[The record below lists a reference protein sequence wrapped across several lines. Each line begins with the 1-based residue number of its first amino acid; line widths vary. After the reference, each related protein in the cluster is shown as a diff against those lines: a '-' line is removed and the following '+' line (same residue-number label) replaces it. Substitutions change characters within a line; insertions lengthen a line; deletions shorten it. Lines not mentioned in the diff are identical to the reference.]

1 MRNRH
6 RHRAWALM
14 CWMVVIALPAWA
26 ANGQKKAAG
35 FPKPEIKEWT
45 LANGMNVIYVGVHK
59 TPVVTVQVWY
69 HAGSKDEPRN
79 RRGSAH
85 MFEHMMFKGTTHV
98 PPEEHARLIDRLGG
112 DVNAF
117 TTEDLT
123 AYHDTLPKEYLDF
136 AVRLEAERMQNLL
149 FRPEMINTEREVVKE
164 EIRQRENHPIA
175 KAFIR
180 LREIAF
186 VRHPYAWDA
195 GGRIADLDA
204 TTPADLERFYHTY
217 YQPNNASLI
226 VVGDVGEEQVRSA
239 AEAHFGAIP
248 RAASPPRP
256 AREYPEPVQQ
266 AEHQEQVEPAQIGVL
281 IGGYKIPAARSEDL
295 IPLQVLASILSDGD
309 SSRLH
314 QRIVRTDKA
323 GVFTGVELMDLE
335 DPGLMLVYGAY
346 LMPVQGAVVEADLL
360 DEAGKLRKA
369 PVSARE
375 LAKAKNQLA
384 TKFVVGLQ
392 EVSMLAFQ
400 IGDSLVKRGDA
411 RAWLTDYDR
420 LMAVTAAD
428 IQRVAQSHLVPEQ
441 LTLVRIPPKGAG
453 AGEGG
458 Q

>member
-1 MRNRH
+1 MCNRRGH
-6 RHRAWALM
+6 LVLAYL
-14 CWMVVIALPAWA
+14 CFVLVALPAWA
-26 ANGQKKAAG
+26 AGGQKKATG
-35 FPKPEIKEWT
+35 FPKPEIKEWM
-45 LANGMNVIYVGVHK
+45 LANGMNVVYVGVHK

-69 HAGSKDEPRN
+69 HAGSKDEPRD

-98 PPEEHARLIDRLGG
+98 PPEEHARLIDRIGG

-117 TTEDLT
+117 TTEDMT
-123 AYHDTLPKEYLDF
+123 AYHDTLPKEYFDF

-175 KAFIR
+175 KAFER
-180 LREIAF
+180 LREKAF
-186 VRHPYAWDA
+186 TRHPYAWDA

-204 TTPADLERFYHTY
+204 TTPADLERFYRTY
-217 YQPNNASLI
+217 YQPNNASLV
-226 VVGDVGEEQVRSA
+226 VVGDVSEEHVRSA
-239 AEAHFGAIP
+239 ADGSFGTIP
-248 RAASPPRP
+248 RAADPPRP
-256 AREYPEPVQQ
+256 ATEHPEPAQQ
-266 AEHQEQVEPAQIGVL
+266 AEYKERVEPAQIGVL
-281 IGGYKIPAARSEDL
+281 IGGYKIPAARSADL

-314 QRIVRTDKA
+314 QRVVRKDKA
-323 GVFTGVELMDLE
+323 GVFTGVELLALE
-335 DPGLMLVYGAY
+335 DPGLMLVFGVY
-346 LMPVQGAVVEADLL
+346 LAPLQGDMVEGDIL
-360 DEAGKLRKA
+360 DEAIKLSKTA
-369 PVSARE
+369 LGDQE

-392 EVSMLAFQ
+392 EVSGLAFQ

-411 RAWLTDYDR
+411 RAWLTDYER

-428 IQRVAQSHLVPEQ
+428 IQRVAKSYLVPEQ

-453 AGEGG
+453 AGEGA